1 MILLFAGP
9 SLYGSRLAVPGHV
22 ALRPPAIAGDIAR
35 AIAER
40 PQAIALVDG
49 LFGTAPSVWHKEILA
64 ALDQGIA
71 VVGAASLGALR
82 AAELQPFGMEGVG
95 AVFRA
100 CRDGH
105 LVRDDAVLVSH
116 APAALHYRP
125 LSVALVDAEDSIRR
139 ACLPPDD
146 RSALLQIARRLPF
159 YARTWATMLAAH
171 PQGQR
176 LEPLLAP
183 HLSSRKTSDV
193 EQLLQMLQRPVAP
206 PPPGRRLRLTGYYT
220 NMVRAVGADSQAA
233 SPARRQ
239 PSSSNA

>member
-9 SLYGSRLAVPGHV
+9 SLYGATQALPADVV
-22 ALRPPAIAGDIAR
+22 LRPPAIAGDVAR

-49 LFGTAPSVWHKEILA
+49 VFATAPSVWHKEILA

-82 AAELQPFGMEGVG
+82 AAELHMFGMEGVG
-95 AVFRA
+95 AVFAA

-139 ACLPPDD
+139 AGLRPDD
-146 RSALLQIARRLPF
+146 RSAVLQIARRLPF
-159 YARTWATMLAAH
+159 YERTWATMLAAH
-171 PQGQR
+171 PEGQR
-176 LEPLLAP
+176 LQPLLAP
-183 HLSSRKTSDV
+183 HLASRKAMDV
-193 EQLLQMLQRPVAP
+193 AQLL
-206 PPPGRRLRLTGYYT
+206 RRLRQPLAPPAAGTRLRSTGYYT
-220 NMVRAVGADSQAA
+220 NMVRSLAG
-233 SPARRQ
+233 
-239 PSSSNA
+239 